1 MNLQK
6 KIVRCEYKM
15 KIDKVKILIIISSL
29 LIGILTATLMKS
41 NLESYM
47 PVTLNSLEIS
57 KEEIE
62 SINNEINELEEEL
75 ETKKEELEIL
85 KSISLSEDTIVDKLN
100 IDLILSK
107 SISGHLALEGPG
119 IVIKM
124 FDNPEDEIV
133 GQDVND
139 DVIHDVDVL
148 NILNDLRVAGAE
160 AISING
166 ERVVASSELKCRGP
180 VIGINGISIGTPF
193 IISAIGDPKLLMAS
207 VIAPGTYGDAL
218 KNIFAIGFEP
228 EIKDDLFIPAYSGD
242 FSFKYA
248 KPRGEGDK

>member
-1 MNLQK
+1 MN
-6 KIVRCEYKM
+6 IYKG
-15 KIDKVKILIIISSL
+15 KILILVSSIGL
-29 LIGILTATLMKS
+29 GILTSTMMKS

-47 PVTLNSLEIS
+47 PVTLLSLEAMQ
-57 KEEIE
+57 EEIKVM
-62 SINNEINELEEEL
+62 NNEVNQLKDEFEEKEEEL
-75 ETKKEELEIL
+75 QSL
-85 KSISLSEDTIVDKLN
+85 KGLSYSDDTIVDKLN
-100 IDLILSK
+100 IDLISSK
-107 SISGHLALEGPG
+107 STSGNLALEGPG

-124 FDNPEDEIV
+124 YDNPEDEIV

-139 DVIHDVDVL
+139 DIIHDVDVL

-166 ERVVASSELKCRGP
+166 ERVVSSSELKCKGP

-193 IISAIGDPKLLMAS
+193 IIRAIGDKKLLMAA
-207 VIAPGTYGDAL
+207 VNAPGTYGDAL

-228 EIKDDLFIPAYSGD
+228 EVEDELLIPAYSGN

-248 KPRGEGDK
+248 KPKGEGDK

>member
-1 MNLQK
+1 
-6 KIVRCEYKM
+6 M
-15 KIDKVKILIIISSL
+15 KINKGKILILISSIGL
-29 LIGILTATLMKS
+29 GILISTMMKS
-41 NLESYM
+41 NLESYV
-47 PVTLNSLEIS
+47 PVTLTSLES
-57 KEEIE
+57 MQDEVKV
-62 SINNEINELEEEL
+62 INNEVNQLRDEFEEKEEEL
-75 ETKKEELEIL
+75 KSL
-85 KSISLSEDTIVDKLN
+85 KGLSYSENTIEDKLS
-100 IDLILSK
+100 IDLISSK
-107 SISGHLALEGPG
+107 SISGRIALEGPG

-124 FDNPEDEIV
+124 YDNPEDEIV

-166 ERVVASSELKCRGP
+166 ERVVSSSEVKCRGP

-193 IISAIGDPKLLMAS
+193 IIRAIGDQKLLMAA
-207 VIAPGTYGDAL
+207 VNAPGTYGDAL

-228 EIKDDLFIPAYSGD
+228 EVEDDLFIPAYSGN

-248 KPRGEGDK
+248 RPKGEGDK

>member
-1 MNLQK
+1 
-6 KIVRCEYKM
+6 M
-15 KIDKVKILIIISSL
+15 KIDKFKILIIISSVI
-29 LIGILTATLMKS
+29 IGILTTTIMKS

-47 PVTLNSLEIS
+47 PVTLNSLEVS
-57 KEEIE
+57 KKEIE
-62 SINNEINELEEEL
+62 TMRNEINELEDELKTKREEL
-75 ETKKEELEIL
+75 EML
-85 KSISLSEDTIVDKLN
+85 KGISLSDVTIVDKLN

-119 IVIKM
+119 ILIKM
-124 FDNPEDEIV
+124 YDNPEDEII
-133 GQDVND
+133 GKDVND

-193 IISAIGDPKLLMAS
+193 IISAIGDQKLLMAS
-207 VIAPGTYGDAL
+207 VNAPGTYGDAL

-242 FSFKYA
+242 FSFNYA
-248 KPRGEGDK
+248 RPKGEGDKRWFLL